1 MVVRVHSWVF
11 KSYLR
16 NKEMSILRIKITK
29 KQDRSLQ
36 KMADNMKITKA
47 RVLQKGLALLQ
58 VVLEESKNENKI
70 SVTKDDKIIKEIVG
84 F

>member
-1 MVVRVHSWVF
+1 
-11 KSYLR
+11 
-16 NKEMSILRIKITK
+16 MSILRIKITK